1 MRLEGSGI
9 IITGGASGLGLA
21 TAQLLRDAGAR
32 VGVIDL
38 AEPGEWDGPF
48 AVADVTDEVAVAS
61 ALDALTGEI
70 GSLRGLLNAAG
81 GGGGT
86 GLSIGKHVSLS
97 IDSFRKGLLVN
108 GLGSYIMTRLVAERM
123 IAAEPDENGERGILI
138 NVSSI
143 VAQEGQ
149 IGTPGYAA
157 GKGAIEAMTLPLARE
172 FARYGIRV
180 MTIAPGIYDTP
191 MFNVAADGVLA
202 EMNAGL
208 RAAVQFPAR
217 PGYPR
222 EFAQAVRSVVENP
235 MFNGTVIR
243 VDGAYRVPA
252 GEESW
257 WVPLAQAMRA
267 SGAA

>member
-1 MRLEGSGI
+1 MKIENSGI

-21 TAQLLRDAGAR
+21 SAKALRDAGAK

-38 AEPGEWDGPF
+38 QGPGGWDGPY
-48 AVADVTDEVAVAS
+48 AAADVTDQHAVSA
-61 ALDALTGEI
+61 ALDTLQA
-70 GSLRGLLNAAG
+70 SVGLPRAMLNAAG

-86 GLSIGKHVSLS
+86 GLSIGDDASLT
-97 IDSFRKGLLVN
+97 IESFKRGLLVN
-108 GLGSYIMTRLVAERM
+108 GLGSYIMTRLIAERM
-123 IAAEPDENGERGILI
+123 LETEPDQNGERGILI

-157 GKGAIEAMTLPLARE
+157 GKGAVESMTLPLARE

-191 MFNVAADGVLA
+191 MFNAAREDVLA

-217 PGYPR
+217 PGYPE
-222 EFAQAVRSVVENP
+222 EFALAVKYVIENP
-235 MFNGTVIR
+235 MMNGNVMR
-243 VDGAYRVPA
+243 VDGAYRVPVGDHA
-252 GEESW
+252 W
-257 WVPLAQAMRA
+257 WTRLAEATRENA
-267 SGAA
+267 PA